1 MLKKIIPVILSLT
14 FLFNICAAAQVE
26 SPDAVTAPTESVQ
39 DFSAG
44 APENTAPQ
52 TDTQTSG
59 ASQGTRPGRGNMQGF
74 GGQMQLGN
82 GQMPSADGQMPS
94 SDGQMPSF
102 GGQMPSFD
110 GQMPSADGQRPSFGG
125 NGGMNRFPG
134 NMQGSNQNTQAETE
148 AGFMSFVKTNF
159 TPILSV
165 ILLFFAFIFVILYKR
180 KKF

>member
-1 MLKKIIPVILSLT
+1 MLKKIIPVILSLS
-14 FLFNICAAAQVE
+14 FLFNICAVAQVE

-44 APENTAPQ
+44 ASGNTTAQ
-52 TDTQTSG
+52 AGTQNFG
-59 ASQGTRPGRGNMQGF
+59 ASQGARPGRGNMQGF
-74 GGQMQLGN
+74 GGQMQSGN
-82 GQMPSADGQMPS
+82 SQMPSADGQS
-94 SDGQMPSF
+94 PSF
-102 GGQMPSFD
+102 DGQMPSFD

-134 NMQGSNQNTQAETE
+134 NMQGGNQNTQAETE

-165 ILLFFAFIFVILYKR
+165 ILLFFAFIFVIFYKR